1 MAPEEVVHSRCCAAD
16 CTPSLSVEGVQAIR
30 DKWFGLV
37 LAERFHYLVE
47 LVWDDVLGQPRP
59 ACDARL
65 HQILGVGKLA
75 PGRLLAQARADCK
88 PLGAFTG
95 SVKLP
100 CSLVPGPG
108 RTFASAIER
117 FNAAPRHP
125 SECVYI
131 WKLLEVVC
139 EQTGAP
145 LSQPVL
151 AERADAKA
159 SFEAFQ
165 ESLKARR
172 GAAKARGGPALE
184 ALLAEDEASCERL
197 LHELQPK

>member
-1 MAPEEVVHSRCCAAD
+1 MPTNPNPNLTRWYNRNDWISRSAD
-16 CTPSLSVEGVQAIR
+16 TEHGRYPSMGFVNTQ
-30 DKWFGLV
+30 
-37 LAERFHYLVE
+37 H
-47 LVWDDVLGQPRP
+47 
-59 ACDARL
+59 
-65 HQILGVGKLA
+65 KL
-75 PGRLLAQARADCK
+75 PQMFQLPRADCK